1 MNISNL
7 FNIRWISW
15 GLCLVMF
22 RIYREDSYPLS
33 LYLALSLPVLLT
45 AAHLVFSVFES
56 TKDEFVKTS
65 IEFLW
70 MMGFATLLGAAAIYS
85 DADFVNR
92 GVRYDVNGFWPLVQ
106 ASVLLGAV
114 TLVCLVIRRFLN
126 NRVIKPGHSRFR

>member
-7 FNIRWISW
+7 FNVRWISW

-22 RIYREDSYPLS
+22 RMYREDSYSLS

-70 MMGFATLLGAAAIYS
+70 MMGFLVVLATAAVYF

-92 GVRYDVNGFWPLVQ
+92 GVRYDANAFYPLVQ
-106 ASVLLGAV
+106 ASALQGMA
-114 TLVCLVIRRFLN
+114 TLICLVIRRFFPSGQAA
-126 NRVIKPGHSRFR
+126 R

>member
-22 RIYREDSYPLS
+22 RMYREDSYPLS

-70 MMGFATLLGAAAIYS
+70 MMGFATLLGAAAIYF

-92 GVRYDVNGFWPLVQ
+92 GVRYDANGFWPLVQ
-106 ASVLLGAV
+106 ASVLQGAV
-114 TLVCLVIRRFLN
+114 TLVCLVIRMFLPPYQAT
-126 NRVIKPGHSRFR
+126 RS